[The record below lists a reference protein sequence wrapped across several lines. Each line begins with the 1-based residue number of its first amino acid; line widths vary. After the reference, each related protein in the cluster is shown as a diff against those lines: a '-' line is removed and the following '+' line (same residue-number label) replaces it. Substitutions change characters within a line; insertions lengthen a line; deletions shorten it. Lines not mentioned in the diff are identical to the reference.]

1 MPDGQSKVQYDIS
14 VDPRKQE
21 TTVKLFGQTRNLTAQ
36 ELSGNNS
43 IESSLSE
50 DLENVTLVSLGVTN
64 VNIQYDTPDLTQKNG
79 RIWSFSLN
87 SPTRF
92 SVILPPNSIVIDW
105 GKQNPI
111 LIKRAGEQNL
121 ITFDA
126 GNVQLRYMTE
136 FPSSNNRADVVI
148 NSAETTIKDIKQRY
162 PGIILTDS
170 ERLLQNAVSFKN
182 NKKPADAELFATR
195 ANDLSL
201 ETLKKYK
208 AALTFI
214 QQANVDV
221 NRTSNKNDSSGDD
234 DDDELLSQA
243 RELFSKGD
251 YVRAIELAQ
260 NADSQQDMKEPL
272 SVSNDSS
279 TIWQKILVPY
289 TAPIFIAISVTGI
302 ALIIIM
308 KKKRGNSLFSKLQRK
323 TVNEAASDE
332 SRQPSKLSPRQYF
345 STESKEERYPISLPS
360 SLRSSE
366 QDADQTVLFEVVT
379 KFMKEKP
386 QLKLEDQQVLKFLAQ
401 NQGAAFESEIR
412 NHFQELPK
420 TTIWRLIK
428 RLEREECIEIR
439 KAAGQNL
446 IKLRF
451 DRNKET

>member
-1 MPDGQSKVQYDIS
+1 MKCSQRKEGYEVTNSMYRRLLLSSGLLSAVLIMPIIIIISPATTDVTGQLDRIENRPTQPYTINSLFITLMPDGQSKVQYDIS

-201 ETLKKYK
+201 ETLKKYR
-208 AALTFI
+208 AALTII

-221 NRTSNKNDSSGDD
+221 NRTSNKNDSSDD
-234 DDDELLSQA
+234 DDD
-243 RELFSKGD
+243 
-251 YVRAIELAQ
+251 
-260 NADSQQDMKEPL
+260 
-272 SVSNDSS
+272 
-279 TIWQKILVPY
+279 
-289 TAPIFIAISVTGI
+289 IAITS
-302 ALIIIM
+302 
-308 KKKRGNSLFSKLQRK
+308 KRIVFKR
-323 TVNEAASDE
+323 
-332 SRQPSKLSPRQYF
+332 
-345 STESKEERYPISLPS
+345 
-360 SLRSSE
+360 
-366 QDADQTVLFEVVT
+366 
-379 KFMKEKP
+379 
-386 QLKLEDQQVLKFLAQ
+386 
-401 NQGAAFESEIR
+401 
-412 NHFQELPK
+412 
-420 TTIWRLIK
+420 RL
-428 RLEREECIEIR
+428 C
-439 KAAGQNL
+439 
-446 IKLRF
+446 
-451 DRNKET
+451 